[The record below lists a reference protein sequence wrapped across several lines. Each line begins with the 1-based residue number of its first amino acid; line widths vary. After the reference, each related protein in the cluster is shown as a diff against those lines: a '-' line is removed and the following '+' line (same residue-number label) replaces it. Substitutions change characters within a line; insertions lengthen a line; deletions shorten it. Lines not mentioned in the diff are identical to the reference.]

1 MTIVGTFMRHWMI
14 GGITSALLIQ
24 ACVCNMPGFT
34 EPTTTATMAP
44 QKSPS
49 PLLAWETTTYPE
61 LLKTQPIRFNENDRG
76 LDLLTVL
83 KETQAHNDEI
93 RLAHEQITETQAKD
107 KQQRA
112 EQKRVFFFLTYF
124 TALDYIERVAKNDL
138 EAAKVHLEAVQQRQ
152 LLLAAKAY
160 TDALRAALRTQVEC
174 DQLQLLLG
182 HYRASQYA
190 FTRGEQ
196 TAMDVAKI
204 QLAALEQSATIA
216 QYRSQWLDGQA
227 KLASLMGQP
236 DMGPWRPIAPVASH
250 SMPSA
255 SANEASAE
263 LFPSWFSRLQ
273 QWHWVQLSDNTPAWL
288 ATALANRPDIQE
300 LRFKRQA
307 LDALLR
313 LRRKAFNQPEAAL
326 LASSIRQLDIR
337 LHSAEGQAKNN
348 IEKAFRVLS
357 VAQAQQHTAQQALA
371 IASRAEMQAAK
382 TVSLGISSQQT
393 LQEIQAGKTRAW
405 VGLLNA
411 TMDSLLAE
419 FQVLYESGQ
428 LTVARVE
435 ESIQP

>member
-1 MTIVGTFMRHWMI
+1 MARYYILSQRLLSIVMA
-14 GGITSALLIQ
+14 SVLLISCMGLQ
-24 ACVCNMPGFT
+24 GYSDG
-34 EPTTTATMAP
+34 PTANTPVTTWDTA
-44 QKSPS
+44 
-49 PLLAWETTTYPE
+49 YPE
-61 LLKTQPIRFNENDRG
+61 LLKTKPIRFADTDRG

-93 RLAHEQITETQAKD
+93 RLAQEQILETQAKE
-107 KQQRA
+107 KQHRA

-174 DQLQLLLG
+174 DQLHVLLG

-190 FTRGEQ
+190 FTRGDQ
-196 TAMDVAKI
+196 TAMEVAKI
-204 QLAALEQSATIA
+204 QLATLEQSATIA
-216 QYRSQWLDGQA
+216 QYRSQWFDGQA

-236 DMGPWRPIAPVASH
+236 DMGPWRPIAPT
-250 SMPSA
+250 
-255 SANEASAE
+255 ANNTAAMTLSQELNTPE
-263 LFPSWFSRLQ
+263 LFPPWFARLQ
-273 QWHWVQLSDNTPAWL
+273 HWHWVQVSDNTPAWL

-357 VAQAQQHTAQQALA
+357 VAQAQQHTAQKALA

-393 LQEIQAGKTRAW
+393 LQEIQASKTRAW

-428 LTVARVE
+428 LTLGRIE
-435 ESIQP
+435 QSL